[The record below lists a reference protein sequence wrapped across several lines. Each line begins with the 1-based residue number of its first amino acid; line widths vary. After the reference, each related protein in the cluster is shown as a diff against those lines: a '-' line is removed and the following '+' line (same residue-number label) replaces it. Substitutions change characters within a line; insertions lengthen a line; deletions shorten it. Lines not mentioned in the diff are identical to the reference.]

1 MKVKKIVVPVFAIC
15 LMASLC
21 MNMFFY
27 QKVVNQYGLL
37 QSVRLDPTGA
47 RKYTEANARI
57 PEPRSGVSRIIFFG
71 DSRMVRWN
79 PLPDL
84 ANGQLLNRS
93 VPGETT
99 AQAVLRLKTDVLELK
114 PDIAVVQI
122 GINDLKAIGVF
133 PEQKE
138 KIVRSCWENLNTMA
152 CQMIDHD
159 IQLVILTIF
168 PPGSVDWLRK
178 FVWSDEIYRGVE
190 QVNQKI
196 KSLQDK
202 RITIIDCDQILS
214 LGPKINPKFAQDTL
228 HLNSAG
234 YEALNSSLRPILQ
247 NLIQDSL
254 NVEN

>member
-21 MNMFFY
+21 MNIFLY

-47 RKYTEANARI
+47 RMYTEANARI

-138 KIVRSCWENLNTMA
+138 KIVKADS
-152 CQMIDHD
+152 
-159 IQLVILTIF
+159 LVQKTAKQAIKAF
-168 PPGSVDWLRK
+168 
-178 FVWSDEIYRGVE
+178 
-190 QVNQKI
+190 KI
-196 KSLQDK
+196 KVAYENMQNATPEQL
-202 RITIIDCDQILS
+202 
-214 LGPKINPKFAQDTL
+214 AQAQKD
-228 HLNSAG
+228 
-234 YEALNSSLRPILQ
+234 YEAAWAEWNASWRAFLTAIEPWILDQ
-247 NLIQDSL
+247 LTKK
-254 NVEN
+254 E